1 MSFGVSVP
9 TFAADDTPKQLARG
23 TPGESTASDQGI
35 LTVSE
40 LSPAIPPFTT

>member
-1 MSFGVSVP
+1 MSFGVFVL
-9 TFAADDTPKQLARG
+9 TFAADDTPKELAHR